1 MPFMAAQAER
11 YTQYGQGKTFPMV
24 HLMVMFFLPVLAAP
38 EFLSFK
44 GREHKGF
51 GHCTC
56 WQPIASAE
64 WL

>member
-38 EFLSFK
+38 KLLSIK
-44 GREHKGF
+44 AREHKGF
-51 GHCTC
+51 GRCTC
-56 WQPIASAE
+56 RQPIVTA
-64 WL
+64 